1 MELGIPLL
9 ALGGL
14 YVVANQSKKSKNSD
28 SSSSSLET
36 FKNKHNGSST
46 DLPNVDLYD
55 KNYPNDMPVTSSET
69 DITSK
74 LSTVNKYDGASV
86 YTDKYF
92 HPEHNKEAVNS
103 YAPLNYDSSVYGSLS
118 GQNTFVSL
126 TGEKVTQDY
135 FRHNNM
141 VPFFGGHIRSRNVEA
156 NSNEAILD
164 NYAGTGSQTITKRE
178 QAPLFSPGENYQWAN
193 GMPNTSDFMQSRVN
207 PSLRMAN
214 VKPFEEEQVG
224 PGLGLGYTTQGSGGF
239 NTGLLS
245 RDLWTEK
252 NVDELRVLTKPKSGG
267 NTLYG
272 FEGPAIHAV
281 TNRGELGIQEKHGV
295 DTAFE
300 MGPERY
306 LTTTGATK
314 GAAIRSE
321 PIDRFT
327 TRSET
332 SVEYAGVAKSSA
344 GSLASP
350 DGEYMPSHRIQL
362 GNLPSGPAF
371 ARGKND
377 SSTYDYGMNSI
388 VAYPNNRTITKQQDY
403 FGAIGGAFGAAVA
416 PLLDALRPSRKENAV
431 GNMRPYN
438 NPSRSGAA
446 SYMFDPNDKPGPTL
460 RDVTRS
466 DGIYAN
472 INSNQYGGAYAVTDQ
487 QPGRSAR
494 DTTSVFYAGGSSAG
508 ERYRNGRSYEAEYNQ
523 RNNDIKASTI
533 DGRMAPGNMAIFTG
547 DVNMSTN
554 NRDYYLKNQYA
565 VTPNGPKNTAN
576 LATFGEVLRSPK
588 ELNPG
593 IQMDRTTP
601 DILSAL
607 SGNPY
612 VIPYRA
618 K

>member
-14 YVVANQSKKSKNSD
+14 YVVANQSKKSK
-28 SSSSSLET
+28 SSSLET
-36 FKNKHNGSST
+36 FTSGGGGRGGATK
-46 DLPNVDLYD
+46 LPNVDLAD
-55 KNYPNDMPVTSSET
+55 RNYPEDMPITSSEA
-69 DITSK
+69 DITAQ
-74 LSTVNKYDGASV
+74 LSTVNKYDGATV

-92 HPEHNKEAVNS
+92 HPEYNGAAVDS
-103 YAPLNYDSSVYGSLS
+103 YAPLNHDPSVYGSLA
-118 GQNTFVSL
+118 GQNTFTSL

-141 VPFFGGHIRSRNVEA
+141 VPYFGGHIRSRGVEA
-156 NSNEAILD
+156 NSNESILD
-164 NYAGTGSQTITKRE
+164 NYAGTGSQTIVKRE
-178 QAPLFSPGENYQWAN
+178 QAPLFSPGENYQWAT
-193 GMPNTSDFMQSRVN
+193 GMPNTTDFVRSRMN

-214 VKPFEEEQVG
+214 VKPFEEEHVG
-224 PGLGLGYTTQGSGGF
+224 PGLGLGYTTQGAGGF
-239 NTGLLS
+239 NTGLMA

-252 NVDELRVLTKPKSGG
+252 NVDELRVLTNPKSGG
-267 NTLYG
+267 NSLYG

-281 TNRGELGIQEKHGV
+281 TTRGELGIQEKHGV

-314 GAAIRSE
+314 GHTVRSE

-327 TRSET
+327 TRAET
-332 SVEYAGVAKSSA
+332 ATEYGGVARSTA

-350 DGEYMPSHRIQL
+350 DGEYMPTHRIQL
-362 GNLPSGPAF
+362 GEAPAGPAF

-377 SSTYDYGMNSI
+377 SSTYDYGMNS
-388 VAYPNNRTITKQQDY
+388 VAAYPNNRSTSKQQDY

-416 PLLDALRPSRKENAV
+416 PLLDALRPSRKENTI
-431 GNMRPYN
+431 GSLRPYS
-438 NPSRSGAA
+438 NPSRAGAA
-446 SYMFDPNDKPGPTL
+446 SYMFDPNDRPGLTL
-460 RDVTRS
+460 RDVTRR
-466 DGIYAN
+466 DDIYTN
-472 INSNQYGGAYAVTDQ
+472 INSNQNGGAYMVTDH
-487 QPGRSAR
+487 QPVSNAR
-494 DTTSVFYAGGSSAG
+494 DTTSVYYTGGSSAG
-508 ERYRNGRSYEAEYNQ
+508 SRYQTARSYEAEYNQ

-533 DGRMAPGNMAIFTG
+533 DGRLSVGNMRLFTG
-547 DVNMSTN
+547 DVNMAN
-554 NRDYYLKNQYA
+554 NDRDYYLKNQYA

-576 LATFGEVLRSPK
+576 LATFGQVQRAPK
-588 ELNPG
+588 QLNSG
-593 IQMDRTTP
+593 IQTDRTNP